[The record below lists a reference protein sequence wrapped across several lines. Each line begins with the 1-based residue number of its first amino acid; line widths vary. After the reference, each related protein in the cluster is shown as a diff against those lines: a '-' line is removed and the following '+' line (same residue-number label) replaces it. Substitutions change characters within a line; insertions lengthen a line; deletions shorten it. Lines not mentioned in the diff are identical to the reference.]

1 MEFCVPVELVYNGKS
16 SLAMMGPFQHSAER
30 EFSLTVNRKA
40 IAECHDNAKLRE
52 VAQNLLTGWA
62 SMQTAVQSL
71 MLENIQ
77 LRQAMA
83 KQETDLE
90 AADEIIKEALEIAE
104 RAQQSAR
111 AKKRLWPW

>member
-1 MEFCVPVELVYNGKS
+1 MLFTIPIELVGYDGRKRRT
-16 SLAMMGPFQHSAER
+16 AMTFEHSAER

-71 MLENIQ
+71 MLENIN
-77 LRQAMA
+77 LRQTLA

-90 AADEIIKEALEIAE
+90 AADAIIKEALELAE
-104 RAQQSAR
+104 RAQQSTR
-111 AKKRLWPW
+111 AKRRLWPW

>member
-1 MEFCVPVELVYNGKS
+1 MKFCLPVELVYNGKS
-16 SLAMMGPFQHSAER
+16 SLAMMGPFEHSAER
-30 EFSLTVNRKA
+30 EFALTVNKKA

-52 VAQNLLTGWA
+52 VAQNLLTGWS

-71 MLENIQ
+71 MLENIK
-77 LRQAMA
+77 LRQALA

-90 AADEIIKEALEIAE
+90 AADEIIKEAMELVEC
-104 RAQQSAR
+104 AQKSAR